1 MQPIGRNIFRQ
12 SKHVSFFSTK
22 KSPCQ
27 ISSLFAKETSKHS
40 LKSLWKF
47 QKRNYSYAR
56 DALRC
61 VAISYAISLG
71 VSTIGAVGYVL
82 VYTPL
87 KENHE
92 VKKIAKL
99 QEIERANALLEICKK
114 EQVTLLSKC
123 LEAFEVDKKLVNV
136 CLKNVLEEKKTKKTK
151 ELLFILVKHG
161 AEACSEL
168 LTFAIEEG
176 SCDLVHLLIDKGV
189 DVNKNHVE
197 KAIKQGNGSILN
209 SLAKNEKAK
218 KILFQ
223 AVKTNA

>member
-1 MQPIGRNIFRQ
+1 M
-12 SKHVSFFSTK
+12 
-22 KSPCQ
+22 
-27 ISSLFAKETSKHS
+27 
-40 LKSLWKF
+40 
-47 QKRNYSYAR
+47 
-56 DALRC
+56 
-61 VAISYAISLG
+61 
-71 VSTIGAVGYVL
+71 
-82 VYTPL
+82 
-87 KENHE
+87 
-92 VKKIAKL
+92 
-99 QEIERANALLEICKK
+99 EICKK

-136 CLKNVLEEKKTKKTK
+136 CLKNVLEEKKTKKRK

-223 AVKTNA
+223 IVKTNA